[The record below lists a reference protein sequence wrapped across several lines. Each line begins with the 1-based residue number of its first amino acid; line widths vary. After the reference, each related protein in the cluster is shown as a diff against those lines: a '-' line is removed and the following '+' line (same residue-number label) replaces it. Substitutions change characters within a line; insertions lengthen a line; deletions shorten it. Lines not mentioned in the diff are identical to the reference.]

1 MSPWYLLHY
10 KKNKTIRK
18 SERGL
23 KRMTWF
29 TRWAFGNKAAVIF
42 MVVLILG
49 TGIFSY
55 LKLPMEFL
63 PSADF
68 PQISVT
74 VVGQGFDAKS
84 MLDNATTPIEKA
96 VSSVTGKKEIFS
108 TSADGFMKID
118 MTFDSDIKMKDAQ
131 AGVQEA
137 ISSIVLPAGMSKPF
151 VIRLNTSMIP
161 LSWLSLNFKE
171 GITKE
176 NMALTEQKILP
187 EFEGINGL
195 ASVALGGQIVSQVI
209 MPNCLFKH

>member
-1 MSPWYLLHY
+1 
-10 KKNKTIRK
+10 
-18 SERGL
+18 
-23 KRMTWF
+23 MTWF

-55 LKLPMEFL
+55 FKLPMEFL

-74 VVGQGFDAKS
+74 VVGQGYDAKS

-96 VSSVTGKKEIFS
+96 VSSVPGKKEIFS

-118 MTFDSDIKMKDAQ
+118 MTFDSEIKMKDAQ
-131 AGVQEA
+131 ASVQEA

-161 LSWLSLNFKE
+161 LSWVSLNFKD
-171 GITKE
+171 GITKAKYGACGRK
-176 NMALTEQKILP
+176 NLT
-187 EFEGINGL
+187 
-195 ASVALGGQIVSQVI
+195 
-209 MPNCLFKH
+209 